1 MKKENLFSFFRVQLN
16 LSNDT
21 TKGAKRGRKAAAKL
35 TAAAQTSPMMRQT
48 NREKVVY
55 RLATPMQ
62 EVTPKVVA
70 MAVITAA
77 TTCSTVRQTVSLF
90 MA

>member
-1 MKKENLFSFFRVQLN
+1 MQSRSRLDGCGTNIAYDATTEKKWF
-16 LSNDT
+16 
-21 TKGAKRGRKAAAKL
+21 
-35 TAAAQTSPMMRQT
+35 
-48 NREKVVY
+48 Y
-55 RLATPMQ
+55 RLATPIQ

-90 MA
+90 MTLF

>member
-1 MKKENLFSFFRVQLN
+1 MSLEQHHRDGGGFYRMV
-16 LSNDT
+16 
-21 TKGAKRGRKAAAKL
+21 
-35 TAAAQTSPMMRQT
+35 TS
-48 NREKVVY
+48 
-55 RLATPMQ
+55 MQ

>member
-1 MKKENLFSFFRVQLN
+1 MILH
-16 LSNDT
+16 
-21 TKGAKRGRKAAAKL
+21 
-35 TAAAQTSPMMRQT
+35 
-48 NREKVVY
+48 
-55 RLATPMQ
+55 RLGQRFCMQ